1 MRLLLHLNH
10 PFSVHKVLLTIRKIV
25 MTQSTSRK
33 ADLVYQLN
41 DRPPLPQTVFAALQ
55 HLLAMFV
62 AVITPS
68 LIICQS
74 LGVPADQTNTII
86 SMSLFASGL
95 SSFIQI
101 RTFGPIGSGLLSIQG
116 TSFNFLGPI
125 IGAGLA
131 LKAGGANIETMMAAI
146 FGTILV
152 ASFAEI
158 LLSRV
163 LQFAQRVITPLV
175 SGIVVTL
182 IGLTLVQVGL
192 ISMGGGYAAMAEG
205 TFGSLDKLALA
216 GTVLAIIVLLNRAHN
231 PYVRVASIVIAMLV
245 GYVMAYLMG
254 MVNTDNLAETQ
265 LIALPIPMQYGL
277 GFDWSLFI
285 PLVLI
290 FLITALEAIGDIT
303 ATSEVSGEPVKG
315 PVYMKRIKGGVLA
328 DGINSALAAVFNSFP
343 NSTFSQNNGVILLTG
358 VASRYVGYFIAGML
372 VLLGLF
378 PGVASFVQLIPEP
391 VLGGATI
398 VMFGTIAAAGVRIIS
413 RVDLDRRAILI
424 MALSFSMG
432 LGIAQKPEI
441 LQFMPEFIKNL
452 FSSGVA
458 AGGITAILLN
468 LLLPEVRR
476 DENAASVT
484 ETAQE
489 SN

>member
-1 MRLLLHLNH
+1 MTTPNPMR
-10 PFSVHKVLLTIRKIV
+10 KT
-25 MTQSTSRK
+25 
-33 ADLVYQLN
+33 DLIYQLN
-41 DRPPLPQTVFAALQ
+41 DRPPLPQTLFAALQ

-68 LIICQS
+68 LIICQA
-74 LGVPADQTNTII
+74 LGVSAEQTNTII
-86 SMSLFASGL
+86 SMSLFASGI

-101 RTFGPIGSGLLSIQG
+101 RTFGPIGSGLLSVQG

-131 LKAGGANIETMMAAI
+131 LKAGGANVESMMAAI

-163 LQFAQRVITPLV
+163 LEYARRIITPLV

-182 IGLTLVQVGL
+182 IGLTLIQVGL
-192 ISMGGGYAAMAEG
+192 VSMGGGYAALGDG

-216 GTVLAIIVLLNRAHN
+216 GTVLGLIVLLNRAKN

-245 GYVMAYLMG
+245 GYVMAYFMG
-254 MVNTDNLAETQ
+254 MVDTRQASSSSA
-265 LIALPIPMQYGL
+265 LIALPIPMQFGL
-277 GFDWSLFI
+277 SFDWSLFI

-328 DGINSALAAVFNSFP
+328 DGLNSALAAVFNSFP

-378 PGVASFVQLIPEP
+378 PGVAGFVQLIPEP

-441 LQFMPEFIKNL
+441 LQFMPEFIKSI

-458 AGGITAILLN
+458 AGGITAIVLN
-468 LLLPEVRR
+468 LLLPEKLQ
-476 DENAASVT
+476 DEEEEKAHEPATVKR
-484 ETAQE
+484 
-489 SN
+489 

>member
-1 MRLLLHLNH
+1 MTTPHN
-10 PFSVHKVLLTIRKIV
+10 TRKH
-25 MTQSTSRK
+25 
-33 ADLVYQLN
+33 DLVYQLN
-41 DRPPLPQTVFAALQ
+41 DRPPLPQTLFAALQ

-68 LIICQS
+68 LIICQA
-74 LGVPADQTNTII
+74 LGVSAEQTNTII

-101 RTFGPIGSGLLSIQG
+101 RTFGPIGSGLLSVQG

-125 IGAGLA
+125 IAAGLS
-131 LKAGGANIETMMAAI
+131 LKAGGANVETMMAAI

-163 LQFAQRVITPLV
+163 LEYARRVITPLV

-182 IGLTLVQVGL
+182 IGLTLIQVGL
-192 ISMGGGYAAMAEG
+192 VSMGGGYAALGDG

-216 GTVLAIIVLLNRAHN
+216 GTVLGLIVLLNRAKN
-231 PYVRVASIVIAMLV
+231 PYIRVASIVIAMFV
-245 GYVMAYLMG
+245 GYLMAYIMG
-254 MVNTDNLAETQ
+254 MVNTHQQAETD
-265 LIALPIPMQYGL
+265 LIALPIPMQFGL
-277 GFDWSLFI
+277 SFDWSLFI

-290 FLITALEAIGDIT
+290 FFITALEAIGDIT

-328 DGINSALAAVFNSFP
+328 DGLNSALAAVFNSFP

-441 LQFMPEFIKNL
+441 LQFMPDFIKSI

-458 AGGITAILLN
+458 AGGITAIVLN
-468 LLLPEVRR
+468 LLLPEKLR
-476 DENAASVT
+476 DEES
-484 ETAQE
+484 EQAQ
-489 SN
+489 SATQAQ

>member
-1 MRLLLHLNH
+1 
-10 PFSVHKVLLTIRKIV
+10 
-25 MTQSTSRK
+25 MTQPTSRK

-41 DRPPLPQTVFAALQ
+41 DRPPLPQTLFAALQ

-131 LKAGGANIETMMAAI
+131 LKAGGADIETMMAAI

-152 ASFAEI
+152 ASSAEI

-163 LQFAQRVITPLV
+163 LQFAQRIITPLV

-192 ISMGGGYAAMAEG
+192 ISMGGGYAAMADG
-205 TFGSLDKLALA
+205 SFGSLDKLALA

-254 MVNTDNLAETQ
+254 MVNTDNLAQTQ

-285 PLVLI
+285 PLLLI

-328 DGINSALAAVFNSFP
+328 DGLNSALAAVFNSFP

-458 AGGITAILLN
+458 AGGITAIVLN
-468 LLLPEVRR
+468 LLLPEVHR
-476 DENAASVT
+476 DENAASVSKT
-484 ETAQE
+484 EAAQE

>member
-1 MRLLLHLNH
+1 
-10 PFSVHKVLLTIRKIV
+10 
-25 MTQSTSRK
+25 MTQPTSRK

-41 DRPPLPQTVFAALQ
+41 DRPPLPQTLFAALQ

-131 LKAGGANIETMMAAI
+131 LKAGGASIEAMMAAI

-192 ISMGGGYAAMAEG
+192 ISMGGGYAAMADG
-205 TFGSLDKLALA
+205 SFGSLDKLALA

-265 LIALPIPMQYGL
+265 FIALPIPMQYGL

-328 DGINSALAAVFNSFP
+328 DGLNSALAAVFNSFP

-458 AGGITAILLN
+458 AGGITAIVLN

-476 DENAASVT
+476 DEDAASVAKT
-484 ETAQE
+484 EAAQE

>member
-1 MRLLLHLNH
+1 MR
-10 PFSVHKVLLTIRKIV
+10 KVLLTIRKIA
-25 MTQSTSRK
+25 MTQPTSRK

-41 DRPPLPQTVFAALQ
+41 DRPPLPQTLFAALQ

-131 LKAGGANIETMMAAI
+131 LKAGGADIETMMAAI

-152 ASFAEI
+152 ASSAEI

-192 ISMGGGYAAMAEG
+192 ISMGGGYAAMADG
-205 TFGSLDKLALA
+205 SFGSLDKLALA

-254 MVNTDNLAETQ
+254 MVNTDNLAPTQ

-328 DGINSALAAVFNSFP
+328 DGLNSALAAVFNSFP

-458 AGGITAILLN
+458 AGGITAIVLN
-468 LLLPEVRR
+468 LLLPEIRR

>member
-1 MRLLLHLNH
+1 
-10 PFSVHKVLLTIRKIV
+10 
-25 MTQSTSRK
+25 MTQPTSRK

-41 DRPPLPQTVFAALQ
+41 DRPPLPQTLFAALQ

-131 LKAGGANIETMMAAI
+131 LKAGGADIETMMAAI

-152 ASFAEI
+152 ASSAEI

-163 LQFAQRVITPLV
+163 LQFAQRIITPLV

-192 ISMGGGYAAMAEG
+192 ISMGGGYAAMADG
-205 TFGSLDKLALA
+205 SFGSLDKLALA

-265 LIALPIPMQYGL
+265 FIALPIPMQYGL

-328 DGINSALAAVFNSFP
+328 DGLNSALAAVFNSFP

-424 MALSFSMG
+424 MRSPSQWVWELRKSQRFCS
-432 LGIAQKPEI
+432 LCR
-441 LQFMPEFIKNL
+441 
-452 FSSGVA
+452 
-458 AGGITAILLN
+458 N
-468 LLLPEVRR
+468 LLRICSLQV
-476 DENAASVT
+476 
-484 ETAQE
+484 
-489 SN
+489 

>member
-1 MRLLLHLNH
+1 
-10 PFSVHKVLLTIRKIV
+10 
-25 MTQSTSRK
+25 MTQPTSRK

-41 DRPPLPQTVFAALQ
+41 DRPPLPQTLFAALQ

-131 LKAGGANIETMMAAI
+131 LKAGGADIETMMAAI

-152 ASFAEI
+152 ASSAEI

-192 ISMGGGYAAMAEG
+192 ISMGGGYAAMADG
-205 TFGSLDKLALA
+205 SFGSLDKLALA

-254 MVNTDNLAETQ
+254 MVNTDNLAQTQ

-328 DGINSALAAVFNSFP
+328 DGLNSALAAVFNSFP

-458 AGGITAILLN
+458 AGGITAIVLN
-468 LLLPEVRR
+468 LLLPEVHRN
-476 DENAASVT
+476 EYAASVSKT
-484 ETAQE
+484 EAAQE

>member
-1 MRLLLHLNH
+1 MIQ
-10 PFSVHKVLLTIRKIV
+10 P
-25 MTQSTSRK
+25 TSRK

-41 DRPPLPQTVFAALQ
+41 DRPPLPQTLFAALQ

-131 LKAGGANIETMMAAI
+131 LKAGGADIETMMAAI

-152 ASFAEI
+152 ASSAEI

-192 ISMGGGYAAMAEG
+192 ISMGGGYAAMADG
-205 TFGSLDKLALA
+205 SFGSLDKLALA

-254 MVNTDNLAETQ
+254 MVNTDNLAQTQ

-328 DGINSALAAVFNSFP
+328 DGLNSALAAVFNSFP

-458 AGGITAILLN
+458 AGGITAIVLN

-476 DENAASVT
+476 DENA
-484 ETAQE
+484 
-489 SN
+489 

>member
-1 MRLLLHLNH
+1 MTTPN
-10 PFSVHKVLLTIRKIV
+10 PTRK
-25 MTQSTSRK
+25 T
-33 ADLVYQLN
+33 DLIYQLN
-41 DRPPLPQTVFAALQ
+41 DRPPLPQTLFAALQ

-68 LIICQS
+68 LIICQA
-74 LGVPADQTNTII
+74 LGVSAEQTNTII
-86 SMSLFASGL
+86 SMSLFASGI

-101 RTFGPIGSGLLSIQG
+101 RTFGPIGSGLLSVQG

-131 LKAGGANIETMMAAI
+131 LKAGGASVESMMAAI
-146 FGTILV
+146 FGTILI

-163 LQFAQRVITPLV
+163 LEYARRIITPLV

-182 IGLTLVQVGL
+182 IGLTLIQVGL
-192 ISMGGGYAAMAEG
+192 VSMGGGYAALG
-205 TFGSLDKLALA
+205 DGSFGSLDKLALA
-216 GTVLAIIVLLNRAHN
+216 GTVLGLIVLLNRAKN

-245 GYVMAYLMG
+245 GYVMAYFMG
-254 MVNTDNLAETQ
+254 MVDTRQASSSA
-265 LIALPIPMQYGL
+265 LIALPIPMQFGL
-277 GFDWSLFI
+277 SFDWSLFI

-328 DGINSALAAVFNSFP
+328 DGLNSALAAVFNSFP

-378 PGVASFVQLIPEP
+378 PGVAGFVQLIPEP

-441 LQFMPEFIKNL
+441 LQFMPEFIKSI

-458 AGGITAILLN
+458 AGGITAIVLN
-468 LLLPEVRR
+468 LLLPEKLQ
-476 DENAASVT
+476 DEEEEKAHEPATVKR
-484 ETAQE
+484 
-489 SN
+489 

>member
-1 MRLLLHLNH
+1 MTTK
-10 PFSVHKVLLTIRKIV
+10 STARK
-25 MTQSTSRK
+25 S
-33 ADLVYQLN
+33 DLVYQLN
-41 DRPPLPQTVFAALQ
+41 DRPPLPQTIFAAIQ

-68 LIICQS
+68 LIICQT

-86 SMSLFASGL
+86 SMSLFASGV

-101 RTFGPIGSGLLSIQG
+101 RTIGPIGSGLLSIQG

-125 IGAGLA
+125 IGAGLS
-131 LKAGGANIETMMAAI
+131 LKAGGADIPTMMASI

-152 ASFAEI
+152 ASLAEI

-163 LQFAQRVITPLV
+163 LEFAQRIITPLV

-182 IGLTLVQVGL
+182 IGLTLIQVGL
-192 ISMGGGYAAMAEG
+192 VSMGGGYSAMANH
-205 TFGSLDKLALA
+205 TFGSLDNLALA
-216 GTVLAIIVLLNRAHN
+216 GTVLALIVILNRSRN
-231 PYVRVASIVIAMLV
+231 PYVRVSSIVIAMLA
-245 GYVMAYLMG
+245 GYVLAYFLG
-254 MVNTDNLAETQ
+254 MVNTDLPKTGSWFAM
-265 LIALPIPMQYGL
+265 PIPMQFGL
-277 GFDWSLFI
+277 HFDWSLFI

-315 PVYMKRIKGGVLA
+315 PIYMKRLKGGVLA
-328 DGINSALAAVFNSFP
+328 DGFNSALAAFFNSFP
-343 NSTFSQNNGVILLTG
+343 NSTFSQNNGIIMLTG

-378 PGVASFVQLIPEP
+378 PGVASFVQMIPEP

-413 RVDLDRRAILI
+413 RVELDRRAILI

-432 LGIAQKPEI
+432 LGVAQKPEI
-441 LQFMPEFIKNL
+441 LQFMPEFIKNI
-452 FSSGVA
+452 FSTGIA
-458 AGGITAILLN
+458 AGGITAIVLN
-468 LLLPEVRR
+468 LILPIHMDKE
-476 DENAASVT
+476 E
-484 ETAQE
+484 EQE
-489 SN
+489 A

>member
-1 MRLLLHLNH
+1 
-10 PFSVHKVLLTIRKIV
+10 
-25 MTQSTSRK
+25 MTQPTSRK

-41 DRPPLPQTVFAALQ
+41 DRPPLPQTLFAALQ

-131 LKAGGANIETMMAAI
+131 LKAGGADIETMMAAI

-152 ASFAEI
+152 ASSAEI

-163 LQFAQRVITPLV
+163 LQFAQRIITPLV

-192 ISMGGGYAAMAEG
+192 ISMGGGYASMADG
-205 TFGSLDKLALA
+205 SFGSLDKLALA

-328 DGINSALAAVFNSFP
+328 DGLNSALAAVFNSFP

-458 AGGITAILLN
+458 AGGITAIVLN

>member
-1 MRLLLHLNH
+1 
-10 PFSVHKVLLTIRKIV
+10 
-25 MTQSTSRK
+25 MTQPTSRK

-41 DRPPLPQTVFAALQ
+41 DRPPLPQTLFAALQ

-86 SMSLFASGL
+86 SMSLFASGF

-131 LKAGGANIETMMAAI
+131 LKAGGADIETMMAAI

-152 ASFAEI
+152 ASSAEI

-192 ISMGGGYAAMAEG
+192 ISMGGGYAAMADG
-205 TFGSLDKLALA
+205 SFGSLDKLALA

-254 MVNTDNLAETQ
+254 MVNTDNLAQTQ

-328 DGINSALAAVFNSFP
+328 DGLNSALAAVFNSFP

-452 FSSGVA
+452 FSSSVA
-458 AGGITAILLN
+458 AGGITAIVLN

>member
-1 MRLLLHLNH
+1 
-10 PFSVHKVLLTIRKIV
+10 
-25 MTQSTSRK
+25 MTQPTSRK

-41 DRPPLPQTVFAALQ
+41 DRPPLPQTLFAALQ

-131 LKAGGANIETMMAAI
+131 LKAGGADIETMMAAI

-152 ASFAEI
+152 ASSAEI

-163 LQFAQRVITPLV
+163 LQFAQRIITPLV

-192 ISMGGGYAAMAEG
+192 ISMGGGYAAMADG
-205 TFGSLDKLALA
+205 SFGSLDKLALA

-254 MVNTDNLAETQ
+254 MVNTDNLAQTQ

-303 ATSEVSGEPVKG
+303 ATSEVSDEPVKG

-328 DGINSALAAVFNSFP
+328 DGLNSALAAVFNSFP

-458 AGGITAILLN
+458 AGGITAIVLN

>member
-1 MRLLLHLNH
+1 
-10 PFSVHKVLLTIRKIV
+10 
-25 MTQSTSRK
+25 MTQPTSRK

-41 DRPPLPQTVFAALQ
+41 DRPPLPQTLFAALQ

-131 LKAGGANIETMMAAI
+131 LKAGGADIETMMAAI

-152 ASFAEI
+152 ASSAEI

-163 LQFAQRVITPLV
+163 LQFAQRIITPLV

-192 ISMGGGYAAMAEG
+192 ISMGGGYAAMADG
-205 TFGSLDKLALA
+205 SFGSLDKLALA

-231 PYVRVASIVIAMLV
+231 PYVQVASIVIAMLV

-254 MVNTDNLAETQ
+254 MVNTDNLAQTQ

-285 PLVLI
+285 PLLLI

-328 DGINSALAAVFNSFP
+328 DGLNSALAAVFNSFP

-458 AGGITAILLN
+458 AGGITAIVLN

>member
-1 MRLLLHLNH
+1 MTTPN
-10 PFSVHKVLLTIRKIV
+10 PTRK
-25 MTQSTSRK
+25 T
-33 ADLVYQLN
+33 DLIYQLN
-41 DRPPLPQTVFAALQ
+41 DRPPLPQTLFAALQ

-68 LIICQS
+68 LIICQA
-74 LGVPADQTNTII
+74 LGVSAEQTNTII
-86 SMSLFASGL
+86 SMSLFASGI

-101 RTFGPIGSGLLSIQG
+101 RTFGPIGSGLLSVQG

-131 LKAGGANIETMMAAI
+131 LKAGGASVESMMAAI

-163 LQFAQRVITPLV
+163 LEYARRIITPLV

-182 IGLTLVQVGL
+182 IGLTLIQVGL
-192 ISMGGGYAAMAEG
+192 VSMGGGYAALGDG

-216 GTVLAIIVLLNRAHN
+216 GTVLGLIVLLNRAKN

-245 GYVMAYLMG
+245 GYVMAYFMG
-254 MVNTDNLAETQ
+254 MVDSRQASSSSAQ
-265 LIALPIPMQYGL
+265 VALPIPMQFGL
-277 GFDWSLFI
+277 SFDWSLFI

-328 DGINSALAAVFNSFP
+328 DGLNSAIAAVFNSFP

-441 LQFMPEFIKNL
+441 LQFMPEFIKSI

-458 AGGITAILLN
+458 AGGITAIVLN
-468 LLLPEVRR
+468 LLLPEKLQ
-476 DENAASVT
+476 DEEEEKAHEPAMVKR
-484 ETAQE
+484 
-489 SN
+489 

>member
-1 MRLLLHLNH
+1 MPIQRI
-10 PFSVHKVLLTIRKIV
+10 FVYDSIRKIK
-25 MTQSTSRK
+25 MTTENAARK
-33 ADLVYQLN
+33 SDLVYQLN
-41 DRPPLPQTVFAALQ
+41 DRPPLPHTLFAALQ

-74 LGVPADQTNTII
+74 LGVPAAETNTII
-86 SMSLFASGL
+86 SMSLFASGV

-101 RTFGPIGSGLLSIQG
+101 RTIGPIGSGLLSIQG

-131 LKAGGANIETMMAAI
+131 LKAGGADIQTMMAAI

-152 ASFAEI
+152 ASSAEI

-163 LQFAQRVITPLV
+163 LEFAQRVITPLV

-182 IGLTLVQVGL
+182 IGLTLIQVGL
-192 ISMGGGYAAMAEG
+192 VSMGGGYAAMGDG

-216 GTVLAIIVLLNRAHN
+216 GTVLAIIVLLNRARN
-231 PYVRVASIVIAMLV
+231 PYIRVASIVIAMVV
-245 GYVMAYLMG
+245 GLALAYFMG
-254 MVNTDNLAETQ
+254 MVDTSKMSETA
-265 LIALPIPMQYGL
+265 LIALPVPMQYGL
-277 GFDWSLFI
+277 SFDWSLFI

-328 DGINSALAAVFNSFP
+328 DGLNSAIAAVFNSFP

-398 VMFGTIAAAGVRIIS
+398 VMFGTIAAAGIRIIA

-441 LQFMPEFIKNL
+441 LQFMPDFVKSI
-452 FSSGVA
+452 FSTGVA

-468 LLLPEVRR
+468 LLLPETKPARK
-476 DENAASVT
+476 EQP
-484 ETAQE
+484 EQE
-489 SN
+489 LEQALD

>member
-1 MRLLLHLNH
+1 MR
-10 PFSVHKVLLTIRKIV
+10 KVLLTIRKIA
-25 MTQSTSRK
+25 MTQPTSRK

-41 DRPPLPQTVFAALQ
+41 DRPPLPQTLFAALQ

-131 LKAGGANIETMMAAI
+131 LKAGGADIETMMAAI

-152 ASFAEI
+152 ASSAEI

-192 ISMGGGYAAMAEG
+192 ISMGGGYAAMADG
-205 TFGSLDKLALA
+205 SFGSLDKLALA

-254 MVNTDNLAETQ
+254 MVNTDNLAQTQ

-328 DGINSALAAVFNSFP
+328 DGLNSALAAVFNSFP

-458 AGGITAILLN
+458 AGGITAIVLN

>member
-1 MRLLLHLNH
+1 
-10 PFSVHKVLLTIRKIV
+10 
-25 MTQSTSRK
+25 MTQPTSRK

-41 DRPPLPQTVFAALQ
+41 DRPPLPQTLFAALQ

-125 IGAGLA
+125 IGAGLT
-131 LKAGGANIETMMAAI
+131 LKAGGADIETMMAAI

-152 ASFAEI
+152 ASSAEI

-163 LQFAQRVITPLV
+163 LQFAQRIITPLV

-254 MVNTDNLAETQ
+254 MVNTDNLAQTQ

-458 AGGITAILLN
+458 AGGITAIVLN

-484 ETAQE
+484 DTAQE

>member
-1 MRLLLHLNH
+1 
-10 PFSVHKVLLTIRKIV
+10 
-25 MTQSTSRK
+25 MTKPTSRK

-41 DRPPLPQTVFAALQ
+41 DRPPLPQTLFAALQ

-131 LKAGGANIETMMAAI
+131 LKAGGADIETMMAAI

-152 ASFAEI
+152 ASSAEI
-158 LLSRV
+158 LLSRL
-163 LQFAQRVITPLV
+163 LQFAQRIITPLV

-192 ISMGGGYAAMAEG
+192 ISMGGGYAAMADG
-205 TFGSLDKLALA
+205 SFGSLDKLALA

-254 MVNTDNLAETQ
+254 MVNTDNLAQTQ

-328 DGINSALAAVFNSFP
+328 DGLNSALAAVFNSFP

-458 AGGITAILLN
+458 AGGITAIVLN

-476 DENAASVT
+476 DEDAASVAKT
-484 ETAQE
+484 EAAQE

>member
-1 MRLLLHLNH
+1 MTTPN
-10 PFSVHKVLLTIRKIV
+10 PTRK
-25 MTQSTSRK
+25 T
-33 ADLVYQLN
+33 DLIYQLN
-41 DRPPLPQTVFAALQ
+41 DRPPLPQTLFAALQ

-68 LIICQS
+68 LIICQA
-74 LGVPADQTNTII
+74 LGVSAEQTNTII
-86 SMSLFASGL
+86 SMSLFASGI

-101 RTFGPIGSGLLSIQG
+101 RTFGPIGSGLLSVQG

-131 LKAGGANIETMMAAI
+131 LKAGGASVESMMAAI

-163 LQFAQRVITPLV
+163 LEYARRIITPLV

-182 IGLTLVQVGL
+182 IGLTLIQVGL
-192 ISMGGGYAAMAEG
+192 VSMGGGYAALG
-205 TFGSLDKLALA
+205 DGSFGSLDKLALA
-216 GTVLAIIVLLNRAHN
+216 GTVLGLIVLLNRAKN

-245 GYVMAYLMG
+245 GYVMAYFMG
-254 MVNTDNLAETQ
+254 MVDTRQASSSSA
-265 LIALPIPMQYGL
+265 LIALPIPMQFGL
-277 GFDWSLFI
+277 SFDWSLFI

-328 DGINSALAAVFNSFP
+328 DGLNSALAAVFNSFP

-378 PGVASFVQLIPEP
+378 PGVAGFVQLIPEP

-441 LQFMPEFIKNL
+441 LQFMPEFIKSI

-458 AGGITAILLN
+458 AGGITAIVLN
-468 LLLPEVRR
+468 LLLPEKLQGEEEEKAHEPATVKR
-476 DENAASVT
+476 
-484 ETAQE
+484 
-489 SN
+489 

>member
-1 MRLLLHLNH
+1 MC
-10 PFSVHKVLLTIRKIV
+10 KVLLTIRKIA
-25 MTQSTSRK
+25 MTQPTSRK

-41 DRPPLPQTVFAALQ
+41 DRPPLPQTIFAALQ

-131 LKAGGANIETMMAAI
+131 LKAGGADIETMMAAI

-152 ASFAEI
+152 ASSAEI

-163 LQFAQRVITPLV
+163 LQFAQRIITPLV

-192 ISMGGGYAAMAEG
+192 ISMGGGYAAMADG
-205 TFGSLDKLALA
+205 SFGSLDKLALA

-254 MVNTDNLAETQ
+254 MVNTDNLAQTQ

-458 AGGITAILLN
+458 AGGITAIVLN

>member
-1 MRLLLHLNH
+1 MTTPN
-10 PFSVHKVLLTIRKIV
+10 PTRK
-25 MTQSTSRK
+25 T
-33 ADLVYQLN
+33 DLIYQLN
-41 DRPPLPQTVFAALQ
+41 DRPPLPQTLFAALQ

-68 LIICQS
+68 LIICQA
-74 LGVPADQTNTII
+74 LGVSAEQTNTII
-86 SMSLFASGL
+86 SMSLFASGI

-101 RTFGPIGSGLLSIQG
+101 RTFGPIGSGLLSVQG

-131 LKAGGANIETMMAAI
+131 LKAGGASVESMMAAI

-163 LQFAQRVITPLV
+163 LEYARSIITPLV

-182 IGLTLVQVGL
+182 IGLTLIQVGL
-192 ISMGGGYAAMAEG
+192 VSMGGGYAALGDG

-216 GTVLAIIVLLNRAHN
+216 GTVLGLIVLLNRSKN

-245 GYVMAYLMG
+245 GYVMAYFMG
-254 MVNTDNLAETQ
+254 MVDTRQASSSSALV
-265 LIALPIPMQYGL
+265 ALPIPMQFGL
-277 GFDWSLFI
+277 SFDWSLFI

-328 DGINSALAAVFNSFP
+328 DGLNSAIAAVFNSFP

-441 LQFMPEFIKNL
+441 LQFMPEFIKSI

-458 AGGITAILLN
+458 AGGITAIVLN
-468 LLLPEVRR
+468 LLLPEKLQ
-476 DENAASVT
+476 DE
-484 ETAQE
+484 QE
-489 SN
+489 EKAHEPVIAKR

>member
-1 MRLLLHLNH
+1 MIQ
-10 PFSVHKVLLTIRKIV
+10 P
-25 MTQSTSRK
+25 TSRK

-41 DRPPLPQTVFAALQ
+41 DRPPLPQTLFAALQ

-131 LKAGGANIETMMAAI
+131 LKAGGADIETMMAAI

-152 ASFAEI
+152 ASSAEI

-192 ISMGGGYAAMAEG
+192 ISMGGGYAAMADG
-205 TFGSLDKLALA
+205 SFGSLDKLALA

-254 MVNTDNLAETQ
+254 MVNTDNLAQTQ

-328 DGINSALAAVFNSFP
+328 DGLNSALAAVFNSFP

-458 AGGITAILLN
+458 AGGITAIVLN

-476 DENAASVT
+476 DEN
-484 ETAQE
+484 
-489 SN
+489 

>member
-1 MRLLLHLNH
+1 
-10 PFSVHKVLLTIRKIV
+10 
-25 MTQSTSRK
+25 MTQPTSHK

-41 DRPPLPQTVFAALQ
+41 DRPPLPQTLFAALQ

-131 LKAGGANIETMMAAI
+131 LKAGGADIETMMAAI

-152 ASFAEI
+152 ASSAEI

-163 LQFAQRVITPLV
+163 LQFAQRIITPLV

-192 ISMGGGYAAMAEG
+192 ISMGGGYASMADG
-205 TFGSLDKLALA
+205 SFGSLDKLALA

-254 MVNTDNLAETQ
+254 MVNTDNLAQTQ

-328 DGINSALAAVFNSFP
+328 DGLNSALAAVFNSFP

-458 AGGITAILLN
+458 AGGITAIVLN

>member
-1 MRLLLHLNH
+1 
-10 PFSVHKVLLTIRKIV
+10 
-25 MTQSTSRK
+25 MTQPTSRK

-41 DRPPLPQTVFAALQ
+41 DRPPLPQTLFAALQ

-131 LKAGGANIETMMAAI
+131 LKAGGADIETMMAAI

-152 ASFAEI
+152 ASSAEI

-192 ISMGGGYAAMAEG
+192 ISMGGGYAAMADG
-205 TFGSLDKLALA
+205 SFGSLDKLALA
-216 GTVLAIIVLLNRAHN
+216 GTVLAIIMLLNRAHN

-328 DGINSALAAVFNSFP
+328 DGLNSALAAVFNSFP

-458 AGGITAILLN
+458 AGGITAIVLN
-468 LLLPEVRR
+468 LLLPEIRR

>member
-1 MRLLLHLNH
+1 
-10 PFSVHKVLLTIRKIV
+10 
-25 MTQSTSRK
+25 MTQPTSRK

-41 DRPPLPQTVFAALQ
+41 DRPPLPQTLFAALQ

-131 LKAGGANIETMMAAI
+131 LKAGGADIETMMAAI

-152 ASFAEI
+152 ASSAEI

-192 ISMGGGYAAMAEG
+192 ISMGGGYAAMADG
-205 TFGSLDKLALA
+205 SFGSLDKLALA

-254 MVNTDNLAETQ
+254 MVNTDNLAQPQ

-328 DGINSALAAVFNSFP
+328 DGLNSALAAVFNSFP

-458 AGGITAILLN
+458 AGGITAIVLN

>member
-1 MRLLLHLNH
+1 MTTPN
-10 PFSVHKVLLTIRKIV
+10 PTRK
-25 MTQSTSRK
+25 T
-33 ADLVYQLN
+33 DLIYQLN
-41 DRPPLPQTVFAALQ
+41 DRPPLPQTLFAALQ

-68 LIICQS
+68 LIICQA
-74 LGVPADQTNTII
+74 LGVSAEQTNTII
-86 SMSLFASGL
+86 SMSLFASGI

-101 RTFGPIGSGLLSIQG
+101 RTFGPIGSGLLSVQG

-131 LKAGGANIETMMAAI
+131 LKAGGASVESMMAAI

-163 LQFAQRVITPLV
+163 LEYARRIITPLV

-182 IGLTLVQVGL
+182 IGLTLIQVGL
-192 ISMGGGYAAMAEG
+192 VSMGGGYAALGDG

-216 GTVLAIIVLLNRAHN
+216 GTVLGLIVLLNRAKN

-245 GYVMAYLMG
+245 GYVMAYFMG
-254 MVNTDNLAETQ
+254 MVDTRQASSSSALV
-265 LIALPIPMQYGL
+265 ALPIPMQFGL
-277 GFDWSLFI
+277 SFDWSLFI

-328 DGINSALAAVFNSFP
+328 DGLNSAIAAVFNSFP

-398 VMFGTIAAAGVRIIS
+398 VMFGTIGAAGVRIIS

-441 LQFMPEFIKNL
+441 LQFMPEFIKSI

-458 AGGITAILLN
+458 AGGITAIVLN
-468 LLLPEVRR
+468 LLLPEKLQ
-476 DENAASVT
+476 DEEEEKAHEPAMVKR
-484 ETAQE
+484 
-489 SN
+489 

>member
-1 MRLLLHLNH
+1 
-10 PFSVHKVLLTIRKIV
+10 
-25 MTQSTSRK
+25 MTQPTSRK
-33 ADLVYQLN
+33 ADLIYQLN
-41 DRPPLPQTVFAALQ
+41 DRPPLPQTLFAALQ

-131 LKAGGANIETMMAAI
+131 LKAGGADIETMMAAI

-152 ASFAEI
+152 ASSAEI

-163 LQFAQRVITPLV
+163 LQFAQRIITPLV

-192 ISMGGGYAAMAEG
+192 ISMGGGYAAMADG
-205 TFGSLDKLALA
+205 SFGSLDKLALA

-254 MVNTDNLAETQ
+254 MVNTDNLAQTQ

-285 PLVLI
+285 PLLLI

-328 DGINSALAAVFNSFP
+328 DGLNSALAAVFNSFP

-458 AGGITAILLN
+458 AGGITAIVLN

>member
-1 MRLLLHLNH
+1 MR
-10 PFSVHKVLLTIRKIV
+10 KVLLTIRKIA
-25 MTQSTSRK
+25 MTQPTSRK

-41 DRPPLPQTVFAALQ
+41 DRPPLPQTLFAALQ

-131 LKAGGANIETMMAAI
+131 LKAGGADIESMMAAI

-152 ASFAEI
+152 ASSAEI

-163 LQFAQRVITPLV
+163 LQFAQRIITPLV

-192 ISMGGGYAAMAEG
+192 ISMGGGYASMADG
-205 TFGSLDKLALA
+205 SFGSLDKLALA

-254 MVNTDNLAETQ
+254 MVNTDNLAQTQ

-328 DGINSALAAVFNSFP
+328 DGLNSALAAVFNSFP

-458 AGGITAILLN
+458 AGGITAIVLN

>member
-1 MRLLLHLNH
+1 
-10 PFSVHKVLLTIRKIV
+10 
-25 MTQSTSRK
+25 MTQPTSRK

-41 DRPPLPQTVFAALQ
+41 DRPPLPQTLFAALQ

-131 LKAGGANIETMMAAI
+131 LKAGGADIETMMAAI

-152 ASFAEI
+152 ASSAEI

-192 ISMGGGYAAMAEG
+192 ISMGGGYAAMADG
-205 TFGSLDKLALA
+205 SFGSLDKLALA

-254 MVNTDNLAETQ
+254 MINTDNLAQTQ
-265 LIALPIPMQYGL
+265 LIALPILMQYGL

-328 DGINSALAAVFNSFP
+328 DGLNSALAAVFNSFP

-458 AGGITAILLN
+458 AGGITAIVLN

-476 DENAASVT
+476 DEDAASVAKT
-484 ETAQE
+484 EAAQE

>member
-1 MRLLLHLNH
+1 
-10 PFSVHKVLLTIRKIV
+10 
-25 MTQSTSRK
+25 MTQPTSRK

-41 DRPPLPQTVFAALQ
+41 DRPPLPQTLFAALQ

-131 LKAGGANIETMMAAI
+131 LKAGGADIETMMAAI

-152 ASFAEI
+152 ASSAEI

-163 LQFAQRVITPLV
+163 LQFAQRIITPLV

-192 ISMGGGYAAMAEG
+192 ISMGGGYAAMADG
-205 TFGSLDKLALA
+205 SFGSLDKLALA

-285 PLVLI
+285 PLLLI

-328 DGINSALAAVFNSFP
+328 DGLNSALAAVFNSFP

-458 AGGITAILLN
+458 AGGITAIVLN
-468 LLLPEVRR
+468 LLLPEIRR

>member
-1 MRLLLHLNH
+1 
-10 PFSVHKVLLTIRKIV
+10 
-25 MTQSTSRK
+25 MTQPTSRK

-41 DRPPLPQTVFAALQ
+41 DRPPLPQTLFAALQ

-131 LKAGGANIETMMAAI
+131 LKAGGADIETMMAAI

-152 ASFAEI
+152 ASSAEI

-163 LQFAQRVITPLV
+163 LQFAQRIITPLV

-192 ISMGGGYAAMAEG
+192 ISMGGGYAAMADG
-205 TFGSLDKLALA
+205 SFGSLDKLALA

-328 DGINSALAAVFNSFP
+328 DGLNSALAAVFNSFP

-458 AGGITAILLN
+458 AGGITAIVLN
-468 LLLPEVRR
+468 LLLPEIRR